1 MYSTYGTKA
10 TRTNDTNWEHT
21 RQITPWRFC
30 VRDIIIDMDDE
41 DYQGFKTNGT
51 DIDDAYS
58 DAFEDDTDVD
68 EVEFDKY
75 NSNYEQ

>member
-1 MYSTYGTKA
+1 MVRKRLVPTIQTENTPA
-10 TRTNDTNWEHT
+10 RLP
-21 RQITPWRFC
+21 PWRFC